1 MIKVFYIE
9 DKNGQYVSADGSKRW
24 TRLTGQALYDF
35 LQTERGKKT
44 YFFVDTDDNGV
55 AIGVEIRNTELASNL
70 KGDKNHGDYLKQVRD
85 ESGYITVSFD
95 YFETEDGTSTGDEV
109 IPNNDDSIE
118 NDVLRQFDLE
128 TLRRA
133 LDTLTEDEYALI
145 CALFLQDEPMTE
157 SEYANKKGTTQQA
170 INKRKKAILKKL
182 RNYF

>member
-9 DKNGQYVSADGSKRW
+9 YKNGQYVSADGSKRW

-55 AIGVEIRNTELASNL
+55 AIGVAIRNTELASNL

-109 IPNNDDSIE
+109 IPNDEDSIE

-145 CALFLQDEPMTE
+145 CALYLQDEPMTE
-157 SEYANKKGTTQQA
+157 SEYANQKGTTQQA

-182 RNYF
+182 RKYF

>member
-9 DKNGQYVSADGSKRW
+9 DNNGQYVSADGSKRW

-70 KGDKNHGDYLKQVRD
+70 KGDKNHSDYLKQVRD

-109 IPNNDDSIE
+109 IPNDEDSIE

-157 SEYANKKGTTQQA
+157 SEYANQKGTTQQA

>member
-9 DKNGQYVSADGSKRW
+9 DKNGQYVSTDGSKRW

-157 SEYANKKGTTQQA
+157 SEYANQKGTTQQA

>member
-9 DKNGQYVSADGSKRW
+9 DNNGQYISADGSKRW

-70 KGDKNHGDYLKQVRD
+70 KGDKNHSDYLKQVRD

-109 IPNNDDSIE
+109 IPNDDDSIE

-145 CALFLQDEPMTE
+145 CALFLQDKPMTE
-157 SEYANKKGTTQQA
+157 SEYANQKGTTQQA